1 MRHVCF
7 GLCVMLATA
16 CASQGPID
24 PNRGLLVA
32 SDGVKAIFDDESV
45 DVAEAVDD
53 VRCERTMIVGSHLI
67 RRYCYTLPEAERL
80 EERVKEFRLKFMQ
93 HQPKPSLGSGGGGGP
108 QR

>member
-1 MRHVCF
+1 MRHYF
-7 GLCVMLATA
+7 YLCLAMLAAA
-16 CASQGPID
+16 CASNGPID

-93 HQPKPSLGSGGGGGP
+93 NQPKPSLGSGGGGGP
-108 QR
+108 Q